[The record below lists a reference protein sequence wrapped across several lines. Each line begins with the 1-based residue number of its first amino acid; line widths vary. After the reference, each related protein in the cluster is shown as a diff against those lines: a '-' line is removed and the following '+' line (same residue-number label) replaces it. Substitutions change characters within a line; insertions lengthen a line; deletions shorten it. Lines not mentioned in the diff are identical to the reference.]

1 VSLDAPNAQDA
12 HEEASPESLGV
23 LVGKLSE
30 DLSALLRDEVQLA
43 KLEVK
48 EDATRVA
55 KAGGML
61 GAAGFAGYVT
71 LLLLSFAAAWGLA
84 EVVPIGVAFLIVGIV
99 WGVVGAVLLVAGRA
113 RMRTLNVKPE
123 QTIETMQENIQWAK
137 QQKS

>member
-1 VSLDAPNAQDA
+1 MTLDARDA
-12 HEEASPESLGV
+12 RDGQSESLGV
-23 LVGKLSE
+23 LIGQLTE
-30 DLSALLRDEVQLA
+30 DLGALVRDEVQLA
-43 KLEVK
+43 KLEIK

-61 GAAGFAGYVT
+61 GGAGFAGYLT
-71 LLLLSFAAAWGLA
+71 ILLLSLAAAWGLA

-99 WGVVGAVLLVAGRA
+99 WAVVGAVLYAAGRA
-113 RMRTLNVKPE
+113 RMREVDVKPE